1 MNTTLSTADGIQL
14 HIEDSPVANAKAAV
28 VLTHGIGE
36 HCSRY
41 DHVRAAFNAAGYAFH
56 TYDLRGH
63 GRSSGRRVH
72 TPSLERLL
80 DDVALIV
87 GRAREQSP
95 GRNVFVYG
103 HSMGGNITLNFALRR
118 PAGLSGVIATSPWLV
133 LPAPPPALIAGVARL
148 LNRIAPEVTFQRPRD
163 PSLLSRDPAV
173 VAAAE
178 TDPLT
183 SHVIT
188 ARQFVELS
196 EGAAYALA
204 HAADL
209 RMPLYLAHGRAD
221 AVTSMHGTQQF
232 YEAASSADKTLNLY
246 DGAFHELHNE
256 IEPTRSQHLAA
267 MIAWLD
273 ARV

>member
-1 MNTTLSTADGIQL
+1 MIITTADGIEL
-14 HIEDSPVANAKAAV
+14 HVEDSPVANPKAIV

-56 TYDLRGH
+56 TFDLRGH

-72 TPSLERLL
+72 TPSLEHLL
-80 DDVALIV
+80 DDLSLIAN
-87 GRAREQSP
+87 RARGQSP
-95 GRNVFVYG
+95 GKKVFVYG

-118 PAGLSGVIATSPWLV
+118 PAGLSGVIATSPWLL
-133 LPAPPPALIAGVARL
+133 LPAPPSALIAGVARL
-148 LNRIAPEVTFQRPRD
+148 LNRIAPEVSFQRPRD
-163 PSLLSRDPAV
+163 PSLLSHDPAI

-178 TDPLT
+178 SDPLG
-183 SHVIT
+183 SHVIS

-196 EGAAYALA
+196 NGAAYALA
-204 HAADL
+204 HAPEL
-209 RMPLYLAHGRAD
+209 RMPLYLAHGTAD
-221 AVTSMHGTQQF
+221 TVTSPRGSQQF
-232 YEAASSADKTLNLY
+232 FDAAGSEDKTLKTY

-256 IEPTRSQHLAA
+256 TEPTRSQHLAA
-267 MIAWLD
+267 MTAWLD